1 MKRKQQSMNK
11 LRTLHMH
18 NHMKIWY
25 KQVDKEI
32 PRYNLR
38 KLTFRALALRQ
49 SEKTFVIIN
58 KAVQSTL
65 HANKWQMAPN
75 SSSLI
80 YFAARLIN

>member
-25 KQVDKEI
+25 KQVHKEI

-49 SEKTFVIIN
+49 SEKTFVIKLTKLSSPRYMLTN
-58 KAVQSTL
+58 G
-65 HANKWQMAPN
+65 KWLTILQV
-75 SSSLI
+75 
-80 YFAARLIN
+80 